1 MALITRLSKLFQA
14 DMHAVLDKIEDP
26 ELLLKQAIRE
36 MEESIATDERQTRLW
51 ENEKQQLTN
60 KHDQLAETLTDLE
73 DKLSLC
79 FKSNKDDLARSLIK
93 RKLETQQTR
102 LLLAEKTVA
111 LQEKITRLTKQL
123 TEHQAQLASM
133 KQKAEAFLDENRVN
147 STNWENSP
155 VGVRDEDVEVAFL
168 YEKQKWSES

>member
-1 MALITRLSKLFQA
+1 MTLITRLLRLFQA
-14 DMHAVLDKIEDP
+14 DMHAVLDKIEEP
-26 ELLLKQAIRE
+26 EPLLKQAIRE
-36 MEESIATDERQTRLW
+36 MEESIATDERQNRLW
-51 ENEKQQLTN
+51 ENKQQQLTN

-93 RKLETQQTR
+93 RKLETQQTK
-102 LLLAEKTVA
+102 LLLADKIAA
-111 LQEKITRLTKQL
+111 LQEKITCLTKQL
-123 TEHQAQLASM
+123 TEHQAQLADM

-155 VGVRDEDVEVAFL
+155 VAVRDEDVEVAFL
-168 YEKQKWSES
+168 YEKQKRSTS